1 MTHRGRRTNKVIIN
15 LRMPEAKRAK
25 LQAIADKRGLT
36 RSELLGIYIDV
47 GIEADE
53 SQINSLNGTGLLDRP
68 DLKLGDG
75 PRDEHDHHMPIPG
88 APGLFVHATVE
99 QPKDLPG
106 LEVDE
111 TEAQEALEASV
122 DRAILEV
129 VHDSREADLGAE
141 LDAQM
146 LAEIGAD
153 ETPDHLHGPW
163 AQVFGTE
170 VLVAGIRHATFMCA
184 QCGGSKFDAVH

>member
-36 RSELLGIYIDV
+36 RAELLGIYIDV

-75 PRDEHDHHMPIPG
+75 PQ
-88 APGLFVHATVE
+88 LV
-99 QPKDLPG
+99 PG

-163 AQVFGTE
+163 AQVFGSE

>member
-1 MTHRGRRTNKVIIN
+1 MTHRGRRTNKVIVN
-15 LRMPEAKRAK
+15 LRMTETKRAK

-36 RSELLGIYIDV
+36 RAELLGIYIDV

-53 SQINSLNGTGLLDRP
+53 TQINSLNGAGLLHP

-75 PRDEHDHHMPIPG
+75 PQDEHDYHVPV
-88 APGLFVHATVE
+88 PGLPGTFAHATVE
-99 QPKDLPG
+99 DLPG
-106 LEVDE
+106 LEEDN
-111 TEAQEALEASV
+111 TRAQQALEASV

-129 VHDSREADLGAE
+129 VHDSQQAELGAE
-141 LDAQM
+141 LDAAM
-146 LAEIGAD
+146 LEEIGAD
-153 ETPDHLHGPW
+153 ETPNHLHGPW

-170 VLVAGIRHATFMCA
+170 VSVGGIRHATFMCA